1 MVQENKGKKM
11 GLLAQINI
19 AIVMAA
25 AIILALCYFS
35 TTDSVDNVIAEEI
48 EPYSVAR
55 LSDGSKE
62 YFFKLV
68 DYDYHYS
75 GIAFYT
81 SHQEVTAYNMGRE
94 IYSFNKTG
102 GFWTSSPGSTYNFVE
117 INEKMV
123 QIAVIV
129 KPSYDIVADQKL
141 TFYIGSSYGMYDD
154 IMTASM
160 PRFFASLL
168 VVFLS
173 ILLFIYYAVMH
184 EKQNLSRE
192 LLYLGYF
199 SFFCGVWS
207 INETDVSSLLMNNKI
222 VDSLIPYLCLMLA
235 VPSMIM
241 FFDSYLGIKTA
252 IFRKIIIGYSVV
264 QTVVLSVLH
273 FTKIAEYRETLVF
286 TQVLFMVAAVYLI
299 TGMVGQIIRRNF
311 SRRLEICAAGLSLF
325 VFALFV
331 DVAQYYRALGD
342 ADKVGRYVFLIFVF
356 MLAWDMIKESNE
368 ILEKGRRAKQLE
380 VFALTDSMTGL
391 YNRNAF
397 ERQAKVEAEKGG
409 NLEGLVAVVAD
420 ANGLKKCNDTY
431 GHEAGDEYI
440 SIVAELFN
448 SVYGKYGNC
457 YRTGGD
463 EFCCIIPANRHVNM
477 DRLKK
482 LFLAKVYTE
491 NLEGDYIF
499 DIGVA
504 IGAAQYDAELDRDF
518 RALLNR
524 ADASMYENKRELKA
538 AIS

>member
-1 MVQENKGKKM
+1 MAQENKGKKI
-11 GLLAQINI
+11 GLLGKINI
-19 AIVMAA
+19 AIFVAA
-25 AIILALCYFS
+25 AIVLALCYF
-35 TTDSVDNVIAEEI
+35 TTTNSVDDVITEEI

-102 GFWTSSPGSTYNFVE
+102 GFWTSSPGSSYHFVE

-129 KPSYDIVADQKL
+129 KPTYDIVANQKL
-141 TFYIGSSYGMYDD
+141 TFYIGSSYGMYDHL
-154 IMTASM
+154 MTTSM
-160 PRFFASLL
+160 PRFFVSLL
-168 VVFLS
+168 IVFLS
-173 ILLFIYYAVMH
+173 LLLFIYYAVMH

-199 SFFCGVWS
+199 SFFCGIWS

-222 VDSLIPYLCLMLA
+222 VDSLIPYFCLMLV

-241 FFDSYLGIKTA
+241 FFDSYLGIKSV
-252 IFRKIIIGYSVV
+252 FLRKLIIGYSVV

-273 FTKIAEYRETLVF
+273 FAKIAEYRETLVY
-286 TQVLFMVAAVYLI
+286 TQVLLMITAVYLI
-299 TGMVGQIIRRNF
+299 VGMVGQIIRRNF

-331 DVAQYYRALGD
+331 DIAQYYRALGD
-342 ADKVGRYVFLIFVF
+342 ADEVGRYVFFIFVF
-356 MLAWDMIKESNE
+356 MLAWDMIKEANE

-397 ERQAKVEAEKGG
+397 ERQTKVEAEKGS
-409 NLEGLVAVVAD
+409 NLDGLIAVIAD

-440 SIVAELFN
+440 TIVAELFN

-463 EFCCIIPANRHVNM
+463 EFCCIIPAGRHINM
-477 DRLKK
+477 ERLKK
-482 LFLAKVYTE
+482 LFMAKVYTA
-491 NLEGDYIF
+491 NLEGDQVF
-499 DIGVA
+499 EIGVA
-504 IGAAQYDAELDRDF
+504 VGDAKYDAKLDRDV
-518 RALLNR
+518 RALLKR

>member
-1 MVQENKGKKM
+1 MAQGSKGKKI
-11 GLLAQINI
+11 GLLAKLNI
-19 AIVMAA
+19 AIVVAA
-25 AIILALCYFS
+25 ASLLAWCYFDTS
-35 TTDSVDNVIAEEI
+35 FVVDNDITAEI
-48 EPYSVAR
+48 EPYTVAQ

-62 YFFKLV
+62 YFFDLR

-81 SHQEVTAYNMGRE
+81 SHQEVAAYNMGRE
-94 IYSFNKTG
+94 IYSFDKTG
-102 GFWTSSPGSTYNFVE
+102 GIWTSSPGSTYNFVD

-129 KPSYDIVADQKL
+129 KPSYDIVANQKL
-141 TFYIGSSYGMYDD
+141 TFCIGSSYEMYDR

-160 PRFFASLL
+160 PRFFASML
-168 VVFLS
+168 VIFLS
-173 ILLFIYYAVMH
+173 ILLFIYYIVMH

-199 SFFCGVWS
+199 SLFCGIWS
-207 INETDVSSLLMNNKI
+207 INETDVSSLLINNKI
-222 VDSLIPYLCLMLA
+222 FDSLVPYFCLMLV
-235 VPSMIM
+235 VPPMIM
-241 FFDSYLGIKTA
+241 FFDSYLDLKSHIV
-252 IFRKIIIGYSVV
+252 RNIIISYSVV
-264 QTVVLSVLH
+264 QTTVLSVLH
-273 FTKIAEYRETLVF
+273 FTKIAEFRETLVF
-286 TQVLFMVAAVYLI
+286 TQALLMAAAVYLI
-299 TGMVGQIIRRNF
+299 AGMVGQIIRRNF

-356 MLAWDMIKESNE
+356 MLAWDMIKEANE

-397 ERQAKVEAEKGG
+397 ERQTKVEAEKGG
-409 NLEGLVAVVAD
+409 SLEGLIAVIAD

-440 SIVAELFN
+440 TIVADIFN
-448 SVYGKYGNC
+448 SVFGKYGNC

-518 RALLNR
+518 RALLKR

>member
-1 MVQENKGKKM
+1 MAQDNKGKKI
-11 GLLAQINI
+11 GLLARINI
-19 AIVMAA
+19 AIVIAA
-25 AIILALCYFS
+25 AIALALCYFT
-35 TTDSVDNVIAEEI
+35 TTDTVDNVITEEI
-48 EPYSVAR
+48 EPYSVAQ

-129 KPSYDIVADQKL
+129 KPTYDIVADQKL

-160 PRFFASLL
+160 PRFFASML

-173 ILLFIYYAVMH
+173 ILLFIYYAIMH

-199 SFFCGVWS
+199 SFFCGIWS

-222 VDSLIPYLCLMLA
+222 VDSLIPYFCLMLA

-241 FFDSYLGIKTA
+241 FFDSYLGIKTV

-286 TQVLFMVAAVYLI
+286 TQVLLMVAAVYLI

-342 ADKVGRYVFLIFVF
+342 ADEVGRYVFLIFVF
-356 MLAWDMIKESNE
+356 MLAWDMIKEANE

-380 VFALTDSMTGL
+380 LFALTDSMTGL

-397 ERQAKVEAEKGG
+397 ERQTKVEAEKGG
-409 NLEGLVAVVAD
+409 SLEGLVAVVAD
-420 ANGLKKCNDTY
+420 ANGLKHCNDTY

-463 EFCCIIPANRHVNM
+463 EFCCIISAGRHINM
-477 DRLKK
+477 ERLKK
-482 LFLAKVYTE
+482 LFMAKVYTA
-491 NLEGDYIF
+491 NLEGDHVF
-499 DIGVA
+499 EIGVA
-504 IGAAQYDAELDRDF
+504 VGDAKYDA
-518 RALLNR
+518 
-524 ADASMYENKRELKA
+524 K
-538 AIS
+538 